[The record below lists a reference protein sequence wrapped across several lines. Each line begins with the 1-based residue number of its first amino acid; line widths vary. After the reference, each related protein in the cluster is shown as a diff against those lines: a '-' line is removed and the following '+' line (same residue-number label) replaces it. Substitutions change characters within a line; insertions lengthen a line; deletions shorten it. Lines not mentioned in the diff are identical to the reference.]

1 MHIIMGSLAD
11 CHIIISVSFRSL
23 RMPAAMTH
31 QLHST
36 TSFTLH
42 GLRLQAGQKGVLVR
56 RIEPTLPANQQLRK
70 GDILLS
76 FDGTQIGNDGTVAFR
91 SGERIGFSYLISNK
105 QNDEDVSAHYKLF
118 PSFND
123 VIEIML

>member
-1 MHIIMGSLAD
+1 M
-11 CHIIISVSFRSL
+11 
-23 RMPAAMTH
+23 
-31 QLHST
+31 
-36 TSFTLH
+36 
-42 GLRLQAGQKGVLVR
+42 R

-105 QNDEDVSAHYKLF
+105 QNDEDVRAGGRACSLVTLSPPHRSLGTLWLG
-118 PSFND
+118 PNQGIPQITSCNP
-123 VIEIML
+123 

>member
-1 MHIIMGSLAD
+1 M
-11 CHIIISVSFRSL
+11 
-23 RMPAAMTH
+23 
-31 QLHST
+31 
-36 TSFTLH
+36 
-42 GLRLQAGQKGVLVR
+42 R

-105 QNDEDVSAHYKLF
+105 QNDEDVRACLHIVTSPVLGRTSGARN
-118 PSFND
+118 PSL
-123 VIEIML
+123 EP